1 MDVIALA
8 QFGIHYAVATLGT
21 SVGQPHLEA
30 LFRRVDQV
38 IFCFD
43 GDSAGRKAAFRGLE
57 AALPMME
64 DGRQVRFLFLPEGED
79 PDTLIRDKG
88 EAHFEHLLDTATPL
102 EDFLFKEL
110 GDGIDEST
118 MEGKARLSKVIAP
131 FISMIPEGVFR
142 ALLYQSLADRTAID
156 VESLKRLREPP
167 REPAVEMPPDT
178 GDRMG
183 EEGFP
188 GYEALDDYDSFASTQ
203 RQPLPAAGQDSIV
216 NETALLSRALGLIT
230 LNPALAISLDL
241 NGLDS
246 IDTEDA
252 KLLRAVCLHVRE
264 NPDMTTPSL
273 LGYWMGTPEG
283 EKLSAYAASEVID
296 EKGMQAQLTA
306 VIEKVARDREIGILR
321 KRAHELKSVA
331 YTELS
336 DKQKRELV
344 ALTQAIREKSRRG

>member
-79 PDTLIRDKG
+79 PDTLIREKG

-110 GDGIDEST
+110 GDGIDEAT

-131 FISMIPEGVFR
+131 YISMIPEGVFK

-156 VESLKRLREPP
+156 VESLKRLREPA
-167 REPAVEMPPDT
+167 REPAIEMPADA
-178 GDRMG
+178 G
-183 EEGFP
+183 ETIDDEGFP
-188 GYEALDDYDSFASTQ
+188 GYEALDDYDSFAATQ
-203 RQPLPAAGQDSIV
+203 RDPLPTSGQDTIV

-241 NGLDS
+241 SGLDS
-246 IDTEDA
+246 IDSEDA
-252 KLLRAVCLHVRE
+252 KLLRAVCKHIRE

-306 VIEKVARDREIGILR
+306 VIDKVARDREIGILR
-321 KRAHELKSVA
+321 KRADELKSVS
-331 YTELS
+331 YTDLS
-336 DKQKRELV
+336 DEQKRELV
-344 ALTQAIREKSRRG
+344 TLTQIIREKSGRG